1 MTFIPPLSLRLRCRC
16 PIPNRGR
23 LKPKRAVAPNGPLF
37 LWADTEGTRL
47 NGHYRS
53 VPCMRSTK
61 SRLLH
66 PMAFLDDSVQN
77 PPRNSMRYVTRP
89 AFLCV
94 EYNYTQ
100 RTLELTVDN
109 PLDNGLLVC
118 FILGHLWPNVT
129 VLPDRPALGKPRVLY
144 RARCCSTSKAFLK
157 YARYAA
163 IWIGYSQPNLHPGT
177 ILRGLRFGIRPWPS
191 NKNIPH
197 IKNVDLVPSPRR
209 MAARPALIHTSH
221 LS

>member
-16 PIPNRGR
+16 PIPKRGR
-23 LKPKRAVAPNGPLF
+23 LKPKRAVAPDGSLF
-37 LWADTEGTRL
+37 LWADTERTRL

-53 VPCMRSTK
+53 VPCYALNEISRCCTQWRSSTIQ
-61 SRLLH
+61 
-66 PMAFLDDSVQN
+66 FEN

-100 RTLELTVDN
+100 RTLELAVDN

-118 FILGHLWPNVT
+118 FILGHFWPNVT
-129 VLPDRPALGKPRVLY
+129 VPPDRPALGKPRVLY
-144 RARCCSTSKAFLK
+144 RARCSSASKASLK

-191 NKNIPH
+191 NK
-197 IKNVDLVPSPRR
+197 
-209 MAARPALIHTSH
+209 TSRT
-221 LS
+221 SKT